1 MDKQS
6 TGNRKLDSLRD
17 RAASKII
24 WGESE
29 EDVYKFLRKEGV
41 SPELADDFIEA
52 ANRERAAIIRQR
64 SLIKFIAGTTGT
76 LICGGLLGWFEF
88 FSNVRYTGSGYWKL
102 FGSLWTGLSVCG
114 IFTLKNG
121 WSLLT
126 GKTRGY
132 AMDD

>member
-1 MDKQS
+1 MHIRLAVMDKQS

-76 LICGGLLGWFEF
+76 LICGGLLGWF
-88 FSNVRYTGSGYWKL
+88 
-102 FGSLWTGLSVCG
+102 
-114 IFTLKNG
+114 
-121 WSLLT
+121 
-126 GKTRGY
+126 
-132 AMDD
+132 